1 MKKLFLLTALAA
13 LLTGCNSA
21 FQERVA
27 VNSSPE
33 GADVF
38 VNDQLVGRTPVTVTL
53 DKNGVYELRLAKEGY
68 KDKVVSLA
76 SIRQDSFVK
85 FGPLVDMGYYR
96 ELSPSPVDAGL
107 QPTFLPEY
115 PGLNAF
121 NDMTSNILKVDQMR
135 KEGKISQQEHSYLIK
150 TITDF
155 YSKK

>member
-1 MKKLFLLTALAA
+1 MKKILLLSVVAA
-13 LLTGCNSA
+13 LLSGCAFKEDVVINSM
-21 FQERVA
+21 
-27 VNSSPE
+27 PE

-38 VNDQLVGRTPVTVTL
+38 INNELMGQTPMTL
-53 DKNGVYELRLAKEGY
+53 DLNRDSVYEIKLVKQGY
-68 KDKVVSLA
+68 KDQVVSLA
-76 SIRQDSFVK
+76 SVRQNPLVK
-85 FGPLVDMGYYR
+85 FGPLVDMGYYK
-96 ELSPSPVDAGL
+96 ELTPSPVDASL
-107 QPTFLPEY
+107 KPSFLPEY